1 MKCPN
6 CKTPLEKGDVF
17 CPVCGSRVEK
27 KTTVPTILL
36 VSLSVL
42 LIAGGIG
49 VWLFAGKEDLS
60 EKTDK
65 EEKIVQ
71 KVERSKEK
79 QEIESD
85 HSVERKY
92 DIDCTGGQKVTMLGT
107 VLQEDTGYYLKFS
120 EGTQDLLVENK
131 DGKEEIKKELDK
143 ILLQSENSLIPY
155 NGRMI
160 QVDGQ
165 VKSEGDPLVLQAES
179 LTYEDDYDDTEGGI
193 HRYEF
198 IISDCTWEQAYQECL
213 KRGGYLVRINSR
225 REYDYILNQIA
236 KKNMKEIQ
244 FKLGGRRDMDSHDY
258 YWINE
263 QNQLYGEK
271 INSSDYWCTNEWMR
285 NEPSYQ
291 DRDVQENCLDIF
303 YYEDEGRWVWNDIP
317 NNVLQNVSYFSGK
330 IGYICEYED

>member
-1 MKCPN
+1 
-6 CKTPLEKGDVF
+6 
-17 CPVCGSRVEK
+17 
-27 KTTVPTILL
+27 
-36 VSLSVL
+36 
-42 LIAGGIG
+42 
-49 VWLFAGKEDLS
+49 
-60 EKTDK
+60 
-65 EEKIVQ
+65 
-71 KVERSKEK
+71 
-79 QEIESD
+79 
-85 HSVERKY
+85 
-92 DIDCTGGQKVTMLGT
+92 MLGT

-193 HRYEF
+193 HRYEL

-291 DRDVQENCLDIF
+291 DGDVQENCLDIF